1 MRRYFALE
9 RAISRSAV
17 ADRGEGPGCVGGL
30 RPPPLFL
37 DQTKAQR
44 AKKNSALSPAP
55 YSESL
60 GGFWFWDENERK
72 RGFSQ
77 AWTSVILA
85 GKRDS
90 RHSTTS
96 FSDRCRR
103 GGNKLSVRRSFI
115 ILLSGEGLT
124 SFRIHNRSN
133 FFGVKM

>member
-1 MRRYFALE
+1 MRGYFAVE

-17 ADRGEGPGCVGGL
+17 ADPGEGPGCVGGL
-30 RPPPLFL
+30 RPPPPPLFL

-96 FSDRCRR
+96 FSDNVVVA
-103 GGNKLSVRRSFI
+103 GTSYQLEEVLSFCYRERA
-115 ILLSGEGLT
+115 
-124 SFRIHNRSN
+124 
-133 FFGVKM
+133 

>member
-1 MRRYFALE
+1 MRGYFAVE
-9 RAISRSAV
+9 RAISRSTV
-17 ADRGEGPGCVGGL
+17 ADPGEGPGCGGGL
-30 RPPPLFL
+30 PPAFLFL
-37 DQTKAQR
+37 DQTEAQR

-60 GGFWFWDENERK
+60 GGFWFWDENDRK

-96 FSDRCRR
+96 FSD
-103 GGNKLSVRRSFI
+103 NVVVAEEEEVLSFCYRERA
-115 ILLSGEGLT
+115 
-124 SFRIHNRSN
+124 
-133 FFGVKM
+133 

>member
-17 ADRGEGPGCVGGL
+17 ADRGVGPGCVGGH
-30 RPPPLFL
+30 RPPPPLFL

-96 FSDRCRR
+96 FSDKCRR

-124 SFRIHNRSN
+124 SFRRHNRKN
-133 FFGVKM
+133 GVKM